1 SARCLVAQSNHRP
14 YKPTLRFVAIPK
26 HPFRD
31 RKNLF
36 VSSQEAPM
44 LCAAKGGEPPYPTEL
59 LIHLLVL
66 LKDLKI

>member
-1 SARCLVAQSNHRP
+1 
-14 YKPTLRFVAIPK
+14 
-26 HPFRD
+26 
-31 RKNLF
+31 
-36 VSSQEAPM
+36 M